1 MCEKRVLKGGKTHMG
16 SLRRLNI
23 PSQCSLFVAWM
34 RQCRQPAYW
43 LLNGET
49 VCNEHI
55 RDMSD
60 LHMEPDFSK
69 HREKKPLTD
78 GVVVNLAHCQ
88 RKQR

>member
-1 MCEKRVLKGGKTHMG
+1 
-16 SLRRLNI
+16 
-23 PSQCSLFVAWM
+23 
-34 RQCRQPAYW
+34 
-43 LLNGET
+43 
-49 VCNEHI
+49 
-55 RDMSD
+55 MSD